1 MHYGKSCLVAG
12 IVALFMVLILPAIPV
27 RAEVRFSHD
36 AGTYSSPIALV
47 LAADEEKEIFYTLD
61 GTRPDRQAHRFD
73 GNAPIIIDGSVRV
86 RARTYVSDA
95 QGGWTAGEVTTRVF
109 SILEGD
115 AVAFGSDLPLVV
127 VQQFNQ
133 IMEPRGLVRTAAAV
147 TIMDLNEHGRAWL
160 LSDKVHLQTMSEV
173 NYRGSSSLNF
183 PKKQFGMR
191 FVDESGENRN
201 EPVLGLPAENNWIMS
216 APYDDKTLMRNA
228 VAYRLSRE
236 MGRYAPGTRFVE
248 LFLHEGSGPITMDH
262 YHGVYMLVERIKW
275 DDNRVDIAK
284 LGPED
289 NAEPDISGGYII
301 NYDRDVHVRS
311 PVRNTGFALVRPQ
324 HEHITPEQRE
334 WIEGYIGGLEAALFG
349 PSFTDPET
357 GYRAWLE
364 PESFID
370 HHLITETL
378 KEIDGYRLS
387 TFLHKDRG
395 GKLIMGPVWDYNISL
410 GNGNY
415 LEAWRRQGWYYPL
428 ISSRDYLNGW
438 YGRLFQDQ
446 AFSDRYKERW
456 WELRRGPFSTRHVES
471 VIASYA
477 EELKEAQARNFNRWD
492 ILGRWVWPNYYV
504 GATWRAE
511 VDYMTQWIKDRL
523 FWIDGQMGIPP
534 ESREESLRYFWHF
547 DDTLPNNTPLETV
560 SATYSLV
567 RPAVIRYTSALEG
580 YPFNRDHSQ
589 WRKSSMER
597 RNRPTQH
604 NYMPEANNGRP
615 YEEDRMRALQVRQP
629 LASGDRESELVFE
642 MPATGMERVVFR
654 FAARDEGA
662 AEALRI
668 DYSLGP
674 ESAPT
679 WTTEGLA
686 QERLVLSGEFQLYE
700 IDFSEVAGVADNDAF
715 ALRLRFESED
725 PFADNGNRVTF
736 NNVSLSEARIVAQ
749 GSGGE
754 VEVPD
759 GLVLLQNY
767 PNPFN
772 SGTIITYGLPEGG
785 PVELVVYDVLGRVVD
800 RLVNETRQ
808 AGEHRVYWDASTKA
822 SGVYVYRITTR
833 SGTRS
838 KSMMLVR

>member
-1 MHYGKSCLVAG
+1 MHYGKLCFFAG
-12 IVALFMVLILPAIPV
+12 AVALLAALVQPATPV
-27 RAEVRFSHD
+27 MAEVRFSHD

-47 LAADEEKEIFYTLD
+47 LAADAGKEIFYTLD
-61 GTRPDRQAHRFD
+61 GTEPDRQSHLFD
-73 GNAPIIIDGSVRV
+73 GSAPILIEGSVRV
-86 RARTYVSDA
+86 RARTYTPDV
-95 QGGWTAGEVTTRVF
+95 QGGWTSGRVTTHVF
-109 SILEGD
+109 SVVGGD
-115 AVAFGSDLPLVV
+115 AATFGSNLPLVV
-127 VQQFNQ
+127 VQQFNE
-133 IMEPRGLVRTAAAV
+133 IMEPRGLVRTPAAV
-147 TIMDLNEHGRAWL
+147 TVMDLDENGRAWL
-160 LSDKVHLQTMSEV
+160 VTDNVHLQTMSEV

-191 FVDESGENRN
+191 FVDEQGQNRN
-201 EPVLGLPAENNWIMS
+201 EPVLGLPSENNWIMS

-228 VAYRLSRE
+228 IAYRLSRE
-236 MGRYAPGTRFVE
+236 MGRYAPRTRFVE
-248 LFLHEGSGPITMDH
+248 LFLHQGSGPITMEH

-289 NAEPDISGGYII
+289 NAEPNVSGGYII
-301 NYDRDVHVRS
+301 NYDRDVHFRS

-324 HEHITPEQRE
+324 HEQITTEQRE
-334 WIEGYIGGLEAALFG
+334 WIAGYIGGLETALFG
-349 PSFTDPET
+349 QSFTDPQT

-387 TFLHKDRG
+387 TFLYKDRG

-428 ISSRDYLNGW
+428 ISTRDYLNGW
-438 YGRLFQDQ
+438 YTRLFQDQ

-456 WELRRGPFSTRHVES
+456 WELRRGAFSTRHIES

-477 EELKEAQARNFNRWD
+477 LELNEAQARNFERWD

-504 GATWRAE
+504 GATWRDE
-511 VDYMTQWIKDRL
+511 VEYMTQWIKDRL
-523 FWIDGQMGIPP
+523 AWIDGQMGAPP
-534 ESREESLRYFWHF
+534 ESREESLRYFWYF
-547 DDTLPNNTPLETV
+547 DDTMPNNTPLETV

-567 RPAVIRYTSALEG
+567 RPAVIRYISALEG
-580 YPFNRDHSQ
+580 YPFEQGHPQ
-589 WRKSSMER
+589 WRKSSLER
-597 RNRPTQH
+597 RNRPTEI
-604 NYMPEANNGRP
+604 NYISAANDGRVF
-615 YEEDRMRALQVRQP
+615 EEDRMRALQVRQP
-629 LASGDRESELVFE
+629 LASGDRESALIFE
-642 MPATGMERVVFR
+642 MPTTGMERVVFR

-662 AEALRI
+662 AEALRM

-674 ESAPT
+674 EGEREFTA
-679 WTTEGLA
+679 EGLPQLDLA
-686 QERLVLSGEFQLYE
+686 LSDEFQLYE
-700 IDFSEVAGVADNDAF
+700 IDFSEVAGVADNEAF
-715 ALRLRFESED
+715 AVRLRFD
-725 PFADNGNRVTF
+725 AQDLFADNGNRVTF

-749 GSGGE
+749 ESEGE
-754 VEVPD
+754 PEIPD
-759 GLVLLQNY
+759 GLVLRQNY

-772 SGTIITYGLPEGG
+772 SGTTITYGLPEGG

-800 RLVNETRQ
+800 RLVQETRQ
-808 AGEHRVYWDASTKA
+808 AGEHRVYWDASQRA